1 MPLNFSSQARACL
14 EWIGHPEGLAGSTP
28 DGISPV
34 LFRSISRRDV
44 RSTQALESKQFV
56 GESKRRNTMSIL
68 IEGAADKSSIA
79 CHDYPAG
86 LKSMRE
92 NSVVPPGLESF
103 FPLSPALKCVREN
116 WVVPPGLRSFFPL
129 FPAPKRWA
137 KLVRPSGAWILLRF
151 VPLGCSKT
159 SSSVH
164 PEGATDLQQ
173 LSASLKR
180 YPDTKHEEAAISLK
194 RYPDTK
200 KKRYKT

>member
-103 FPLSPALKCVREN
+103 FLFSPALKCVREN
-116 WVVPPGLRSFFPL
+116 WVVPPGLKSYFPL
-129 FPAPKRWA
+129 YPALKRGA
-137 KLVRPSGAWILLRF
+137 KLVRPSGAG
-151 VPLGCSKT
+151 VSCT
-159 SSSVH
+159 SFHQVARKRVLTH
-164 PEGATDLQQ
+164 T
-173 LSASLKR
+173 LKR
-180 YPDTKHEEAAISLK
+180 WANVARPSGTRLSSTAMQTLETLSTTCGG
-194 RYPDTK
+194 R
-200 KKRYKT
+200 